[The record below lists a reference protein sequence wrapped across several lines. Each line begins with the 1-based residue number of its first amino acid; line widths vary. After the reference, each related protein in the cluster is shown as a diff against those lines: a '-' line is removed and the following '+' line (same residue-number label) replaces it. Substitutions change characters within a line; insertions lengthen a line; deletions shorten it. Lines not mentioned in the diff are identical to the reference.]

1 MEQIAMLHVLNRDR
15 GRNPAAD
22 GAVSAGH
29 FERTILMHL
38 KTILSVGLL
47 AIASHTSSAHAQDA
61 NVGVMSFSFDAAHR
75 ERLVQSLIFY
85 PAENGGMPEWTGDNA
100 VFKGVRLQR
109 EAKPLRAAHPLL
121 VISHGSGGNAQGL
134 AWLAKRLALE
144 GYIVAVPNHQGSTSA
159 DSTPET
165 TIPAVW
171 ERPADLTRLIDA
183 MSASGSVKALFDEND
198 ITAIG
203 FSLGGVATLKL
214 AGVTF
219 DAGKLA
225 DFCDAQP
232 DSMGCPWLAK
242 GNALIPGHVD
252 LRKIDARKFNTSSPD
267 QRFKR
272 IVAIDPGF
280 APAVN
285 MESLGGVSAQVQI
298 INLGDEDT
306 MPEGV
311 DARHIAS
318 AIPQGRHELV
328 TGASH
333 FDFLP
338 ECKTFGW
345 FLIWLEGD
353 DPVCSQTGHR
363 ARSEIHE
370 EAAEK
375 ILSFLKVARGV

>member
-1 MEQIAMLHVLNRDR
+1 MNIKSIF
-15 GRNPAAD
+15 
-22 GAVSAGH
+22 SA
-29 FERTILMHL
+29 
-38 KTILSVGLL
+38 SLL
-47 AIASHTSSAHAQDA
+47 AIAACASSALAGDTA
-61 NVGVMSFSFDAAHR
+61 VGVMSFTFDAAHR
-75 ERLVQSLIFY
+75 DRLVQSMIFY
-85 PAENGGMPEWTGDNA
+85 PAEKGGLPEWTGDNA

-109 EAKPLRAAHPLL
+109 EAKPVRGAHPLI
-121 VISHGSGGNAQGL
+121 VISHGSGGNAAGL
-134 AWLAKRLALE
+134 SWLAKRLAAE
-144 GYIVAVPNHQGSTSA
+144 GYVVAIPNHQGSTSG

-171 ERPADLTRLIDA
+171 ERPADLSRMIDA
-183 MSASGSVKALFDEND
+183 ITASPSIGALFDKND

-203 FSLGGVATLKL
+203 FSLGGVAALKL

-219 DAGKLA
+219 NAGKLA
-225 DFCDAQP
+225 EFCDAEP
-232 DSMGCPWLAK
+232 DAIGCPWLAK

-252 LRKIDARKFNTSSPD
+252 LYKIDAGKFNAASPD
-267 QRFKR
+267 PRFGR

-285 MESLGGVSAQVQI
+285 IESLTGVSAQVQI
-298 INLGDEDT
+298 INLGEADA

-318 AIPQGRHELV
+318 AIARGRHDLV

-338 ECKTFGW
+338 ECKAFGW

-353 DPVCSQTGHR
+353 DPVCSQTGDR
-363 ARSEIHE
+363 PRSDIHE
-370 EAAEK
+370 EAARK
-375 ILSFLKVARGV
+375 ILSFLKEARGV